1 MKNKTISAVTSAMAI
16 IALAAPVTFVTFAV
30 LRLCHVIDWSWWLV
44 SAPLWGGALLI
55 ASIFVAAL
63 LFMVAAAFVIRD
75 KAVAEFKAKKG
86 EPL

>member
-1 MKNKTISAVTSAMAI
+1 MKNKTIPAVTSAMAI
-16 IALAAPVTFVTFAV
+16 IALAAPAVFGTFAV
-30 LRLCHVIDWSWWLV
+30 LKLCNVINWSWWLV
-44 SAPLWGGALLI
+44 TLPLWGGALLI
-55 ASIFVAAL
+55 ASIFVSAL